1 MTAAPLRL
9 RPHHLL
15 CALGYRGLGYSDAFT
30 ANMTA
35 LVTHG
40 LHAPGG
46 GAVQIEITGQ
56 ADAICAPCPKRRG
69 AGCAAQARID
79 ALDAAHA
86 AALAVAPG
94 DRLTWA
100 EARARIRARVRP
112 DDLDRICAGCE
123 WLPLGLCAAALEA
136 LHAEGA
142 AGEPHPPE

>member
-15 CALGYRGLGYSDAFT
+15 CALGYRGLGYSDGFT

-35 LVTHG
+35 LVKQG

-46 GAVQIEITGQ
+46 GALPIEVVGE

-69 AGCAAQARID
+69 TGCTAQHRIA
-79 ALDAAHA
+79 ALDRAHA
-86 AALAVAPG
+86 EALDIAAG
-94 DRLTWA
+94 DRLTWD
-100 EARARIRARVRP
+100 EARARIRARVVP

-123 WLPLGLCAAALEA
+123 WLPLGLCKAALRD
-136 LHAEGA
+136 LHGA
-142 AGEPHPPE
+142 AE